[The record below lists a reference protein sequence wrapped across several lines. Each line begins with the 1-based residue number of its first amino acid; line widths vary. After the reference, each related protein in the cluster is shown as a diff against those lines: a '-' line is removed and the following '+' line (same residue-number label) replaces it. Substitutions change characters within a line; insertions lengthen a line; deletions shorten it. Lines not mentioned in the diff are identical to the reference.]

1 MQKIKI
7 GIIKEGKTPPDTRV
21 VLSPK
26 QCTMVMKHF
35 PKVHICVQASPNRC
49 FTDDEYAK
57 EGIIIQ
63 QQVNDCD
70 ILLGVKEVPIK
81 ELIADK
87 TYFFFSHTIKKQA
100 YNQKLLQAIVQ
111 KNIRLIDYE
120 CLVNEQGERIIAFGH
135 WAGVVGAHNALW
147 TWGKKFNQFNLPRA
161 IEVDALKSL
170 KDLYKTIDFPA
181 IKIAV
186 TGGGRVANGVF
197 EILEAAGIQKVAD
210 GAVINNTFDKPV
222 YIQLD
227 TGELFARE
235 ADNGYEQAEFYANPV
250 GYKCIIQPYLPHIDL
265 FINAIYWNPK
275 APKFWTLKDMQQ
287 PAFGIKVI
295 ADITCDIAPDASIP
309 STLKASTIAEPVY
322 GFDVHTSQETD
333 AFKNDTIDVMAIDNL
348 PNELPRDA
356 SENFGMMFFEEVMPE
371 LVKPEK
377 STMLHKASITQN
389 GDLNKPFEY
398 LRDYLDGN
406 RSKAV

>member
-26 QCTMVMKHF
+26 QCAMLMQQF
-35 PKVHICVQASPNRC
+35 PQIDMCVQASPNRC
-49 FTDDEYAK
+49 FTNEEYVK
-57 EGIIIQ
+57 EGITITE
-63 QQVNDCD
+63 QVNDCD
-70 ILLGVKEVPIK
+70 VLLGVKEVPIT
-81 ELIADK
+81 ELIDNK
-87 TYFFFSHTIKKQA
+87 TYFFFSHTIKKQP
-100 YNQKLLQAIVQ
+100 YNQKLLQAVVQ

-147 TWGKKFNQFNLPRA
+147 TWGKKFDQFSLPRA
-161 IEVDALKSL
+161 IEVNAL
-170 KDLYKTIDFPA
+170 KDLKDIYQTIDFPP
-181 IKIAV
+181 INIAV

-210 GAVINNTFDKPV
+210 EAVIDQTFNHPV

-227 TGELFARE
+227 TEELFARKK
-235 ADNGYEQAEFYANPV
+235 DNGYDQTEFYADPT
-250 GYKCIIQPYLPHIDL
+250 GYKSIIHPYLPYIDL

-275 APKFWTLKDMQQ
+275 APKFWSLEAMQQ
-287 PAFGIKVI
+287 PDFGIKVI
-295 ADITCDIAPDASIP
+295 ADITCDIAPEASIP
-309 STLKASTIAEPVY
+309 STLKASTIVEPVY
-322 GFDVHTSQETD
+322 GFDVKTHQETE
-333 AFKNDTIDVMAIDNL
+333 AFKSDTIEVMAIDNL

-356 SENFGMMFFEEVMPE
+356 SENFGSMFLEEVLPE

-377 STMLHKASITQN
+377 STMLYKASITQQGN
-389 GDLNKPFEY
+389 LNQPFEY
-398 LRDYLDGN
+398 LRDYLEEG
-406 RSKAV
+406 SLTV

>member
-26 QCTMVMKHF
+26 QCKAAMERFANVN
-35 PKVHICVQASPNRC
+35 ICIQASPNRC
-49 FTDDEYAK
+49 FKDEEYAN
-57 EGIIIQ
+57 EGITVQ
-63 QQVNDCD
+63 EQVDDCD
-70 ILLGVKEVPIK
+70 ILMGVKEVPIDQ
-81 ELIADK
+81 LIADK

-120 CLVNEQGERIIAFGH
+120 CLINERGERIIAFGH

-147 TWGKKFNQFNLPRA
+147 TWGKKFSQFKLPRA
-161 IEVDALKSL
+161 IEVNDLKQL
-170 KDLYKTIDFPA
+170 KDFYKTIEFPA
-181 IKIAV
+181 IRIAV

-197 EILEAAGIQKVAD
+197 EILQAAGIQKVAD
-210 GAVINNTFDKPV
+210 EAVLDNTFDKPV

-227 TGELFARE
+227 AEELYARI
-235 ADNGYEQAEFYANPV
+235 ADNAYDQEEFYADPR
-250 GYKCIIQPYLPHIDL
+250 GYQCIIQPYLPNIDL

-287 PAFGIKVI
+287 ADFSIKVI

-309 STLKASTIAEPVY
+309 STLRASTIAKPVY
-322 GFDVHTSQETD
+322 GFDVQQAQETD
-333 AFKNDTIDVMAIDNL
+333 AFNSDTIDVMAIDNL

-356 SENFGMMFFEEVMPE
+356 SESFGSMFLDNVLPE
-371 LVKPEK
+371 LIKPEQ
-377 STMLHKASITQN
+377 STMLHKASITKHDN
-389 GDLNKPFEY
+389 LNEPFEY
-398 LRDYLDGN
+398 LRDYLESD
-406 RSKAV
+406 S